1 MVITGPLIRV
11 LGERYSWVVKSAVL
25 DSIYHLLVKVDVA
38 LKPFLPQL
46 QTTFLKCLNDP
57 NNVVRLKSGYA
68 LSKLVTMNP
77 KIDQMMLEVNN
88 FIKNSEENPDA
99 TVKLTLIN
107 SLRLCLNNICEK
119 LTDETRMEL
128 LRTLR
133 RDTNMYNDDINI
145 RAVSAG
151 AIGSLLYCLNEAEQS
166 KLLKELT
173 NVNQTSSWK
182 QTQANC
188 MIIGIAYKYNLLE
201 KLKDNKDLA
210 KFLLSNSNSDRVN
223 ISLSLSLQSNRF
235 SFIFYL
241 FSFSFLKSQTTMS
254 VLRAFYFYISY
265 QFRTGRKVETEI
277 AQALAKGINSSSS
290 EVKSLAIDLASL
302 LVKNHYDQLKEDN
315 NLLKAFVP
323 MLMNGTRERE
333 PSIRSKSEVAFVSIM
348 RHKKPD
354 SILAVNY

>member
-77 KIDQMMLEVNN
+77 KIDQMMFEVNN

-107 SLRLCLNNICEK
+107 SLRLCLNSICEK

-223 ISLSLSLQSNRF
+223 ISLSLS
-235 SFIFYL
+235 
-241 FSFSFLKSQTTMS
+241 
-254 VLRAFYFYISY
+254 
-265 QFRTGRKVETEI
+265 
-277 AQALAKGINSSSS
+277 
-290 EVKSLAIDLASL
+290 
-302 LVKNHYDQLKEDN
+302 
-315 NLLKAFVP
+315 
-323 MLMNGTRERE
+323 
-333 PSIRSKSEVAFVSIM
+333 SIE
-348 RHKKPD
+348 
-354 SILAVNY
+354 